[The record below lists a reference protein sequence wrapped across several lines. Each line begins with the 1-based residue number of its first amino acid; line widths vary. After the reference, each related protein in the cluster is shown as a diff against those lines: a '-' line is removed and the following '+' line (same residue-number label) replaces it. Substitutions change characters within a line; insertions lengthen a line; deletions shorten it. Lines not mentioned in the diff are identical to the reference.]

1 MYIGRELWKNRIT
14 DELIERR
21 LSTGKIIETYADVPV
36 NLYEAV
42 VRATERNPKK
52 LAVEDSF
59 GRHFSYEDLKNTV
72 DKFASVLRYRF
83 GIKKKSTCCVYAIQQ
98 RRVLCRVS
106 SNYKTGRDCGYASDK
121 V

>member
-83 GIKKKSTCCVYAIQQ
+83 GIKKKQHVAFMLYSSVEFCVAFLAIIK
-98 RRVLCRVS
+98 LGAIAGMLP
-106 SNYKTGRDCGYASDK
+106 T
-121 V
+121 